1 MGNVGNILRKRT
13 VQFAWSV
20 AEVLILMNPQL
31 FKAEDS
37 RVSLQK
43 TCLLIIITNEFCKEI
58 TIPTL
63 KALHCVLIE

>member
-1 MGNVGNILRKRT
+1 MLRSGECGQYTRKRT

-37 RVSLQK
+37 RVYLQK
-43 TCLLIIITNEFCKEI
+43 PVF
-58 TIPTL
+58 
-63 KALHCVLIE
+63 

>member
-1 MGNVGNILRKRT
+1 MLRSGECGDILRKRT

-37 RVSLQK
+37 RLYLQK
-43 TCLLIIITNEFCKEI
+43 PVF
-58 TIPTL
+58 
-63 KALHCVLIE
+63 

>member
-1 MGNVGNILRKRT
+1 MYGRNNLKKKKKVGNVGNILRKRT

-43 TCLLIIITNEFCKEI
+43 PVF
-58 TIPTL
+58 
-63 KALHCVLIE
+63 